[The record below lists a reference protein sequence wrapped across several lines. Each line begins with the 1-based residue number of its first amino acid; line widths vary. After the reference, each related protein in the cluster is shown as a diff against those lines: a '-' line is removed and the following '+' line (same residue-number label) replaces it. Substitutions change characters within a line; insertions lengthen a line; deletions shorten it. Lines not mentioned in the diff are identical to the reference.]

1 MTESKHRNAGAL
13 VALAF
18 CSAAALGVAPASAVP
33 SGDPGA
39 QSSGAP
45 SLPDKIKL
53 CESCHGPNGNS
64 VTPLLPSIA
73 EQPRTFL
80 ENQLVYFREELRHA
94 PVMQGI
100 AKGMPDEL
108 INALAKHFAAQKATS
123 VEKSPA
129 EPAKMMRGAE
139 LATKHHCGQCHK
151 PRFEGQGQIARLAGQ
166 REDYLLDAMKGYKA
180 GTRSAADTTMTEVL
194 GPLGEQDLAV
204 LAHFLSR
211 YE

>member
-1 MTESKHRNAGAL
+1 MGGKHRSAGAL
-13 VALAF
+13 FALAF
-18 CSAAALGVAPASAVP
+18 CLVAAAKAAAQSITPAAAVP

-39 QSSGAP
+39 QSVSE
-45 SLPDKIKL
+45 KIKL

-100 AKGMPDEL
+100 AKGMRDEL
-108 INALAKHFAAQKATS
+108 INALAKHFGAQKATS
-123 VEKSPA
+123 VEKTPP

-194 GPLGEQDLAV
+194 GPLTEADLAV

>member
-1 MTESKHRNAGAL
+1 MQVKSRNAGAL

-18 CSAAALGVAPASAVP
+18 FVAPL
-33 SGDPGA
+33 
-39 QSSGAP
+39 SSGAQAP
-45 SLPDKIKL
+45 ADKVKL

-64 VTPLLPSIA
+64 VTPGLPSIA

-100 AKGMPDEL
+100 AKGMKDED
-108 INALAKHFAAQKATS
+108 INALAKHFSAQKATS
-123 VEKSPA
+123 VEKTPA

-139 LATKHHCGQCHK
+139 LALKLHCGQCHK
-151 PRFEGQGQIARLAGQ
+151 SRFEGQGQIARLAGQ
-166 REDYLLDAMKGYKA
+166 REDYLLEAMKGYKA

-194 GPLGEQDLAV
+194 GPASEADLAV
-204 LAHFLSR
+204 LAHFFAR